1 MIQTPFAAFGYV
13 IIRDQFDVGD
23 LLNDELFS
31 DGIYTVFNPSPF
43 SDGRFGSI
51 KSGYTWVYTKGVMQ
65 HTNATTGQIQ
75 NRTAG
80 FCNITT
86 VETVGTSRAECIEA
100 AEVFCVS
107 PMANQSNTPS
117 VPVTSY
123 FKLLQGET
131 TTLPLGTKL
140 FLCAGELQTP
150 DTTLVGPR
158 QVSVSS
164 GDVSVTATTN
174 CYGLLF

>member
-1 MIQTPFAAFGYV
+1 MVQTPFAAFGYV
-13 IIRDQFDVGD
+13 IMRDQFAVGET
-23 LLNDELFS
+23 LNDELFS

-43 SDGRFGSI
+43 SDGRFGAI

-65 HTNATTGQIQ
+65 HVNATTGQIQ
-75 NRTAG
+75 NRAEG
-80 FCNITT
+80 YCNITT
-86 VETVGTSRAECIEA
+86 LETIGTSRAECIEA
-100 AEVFCVS
+100 AEVFCLS
-107 PMANQSNTPS
+107 PMVNSPLPT
-117 VPVTSY
+117 TSY

-158 QVSVSS
+158 QISVSS
-164 GDVSVTATTN
+164 GDVSVTASTN

>member
-23 LLNDELFS
+23 LLDDELFS

-51 KSGYTWVYTKGVMQ
+51 KSGYTWVYTKGIMQ
-65 HTNATTGQIQ
+65 HTNATTGQVQ

-86 VETVGTSRAECIEA
+86 LETIGTIRTECIEA

-107 PMANQSNTPS
+107 PMLNSP
-117 VPVTSY
+117 VPVTS
-123 FKLLQGET
+123 FFALLQGQAT
-131 TTLPLGTKL
+131 VLPLGTKL
-140 FLCAGELQTP
+140 FLCAGELRTP

-158 QVSVSS
+158 QVTVSS
-164 GDVSVTATTN
+164 GDVSVTATTD